1 MNDCQ
6 SCLDLQNSNND
17 FKVFLTSQQNTID
30 DLKNKAQQATANL
43 DDQLKLYELKR
54 DECKDLENQLAKE
67 KDEHKAS
74 VAALND
80 QISQLK
86 DEMNANAQRYQDER
100 DSLKK
105 EINTLEQNLKRTE
118 QDLVMKI
125 DSETSLN
132 DEISRCQDLIRDFTH
147 EKQTTLEDAVDSL
160 IKKTQESFSQNN
172 AFLDKIALLE
182 DKLTTTNQAL
192 SDSNAQVE
200 QLMAQ
205 LAQTQGLLTE
215 YQTVCG
221 DLDQKNTYLKLNNIE
236 LDNDKFVDYYD
247 CQVHADSFYRLLRNQ
262 PWPIEYKNFKNYQER
277 AKKGSV
283 CVSVLGYENT
293 GKSFMVSK
301 VMGRNLP
308 QGKHVKTKGICI
320 LYPDDKDIA
329 WTALDT
335 PGTNV
340 SIKLESLK
348 TELDGYF
355 REKNLDQE
363 DIHRM
368 LYGDN
373 ILIESL
379 LQEFVVS
386 HTQVLLILV
395 GKLRRDDQRFI
406 NRIKTQKD
414 LGDKRIIVVHNLL
427 ETREIA
433 NAKRIIKEDIL
444 ETFET
449 EKRTINIAN
458 GKKQCVY
465 LERSSPKIEHVVMAH
480 EGSEAGNYYNEN
492 TVNYIKQVVKTW
504 AYNDK
509 LDLVDAFHKYLN
521 SQIKNFLS
529 SNKETKDPFITQKVN
544 VFEGTDEAMEM
555 PTGIS
560 LQDHKNYSLKS
571 NLSDE
576 FGQLKTY
583 NPGSLETVP
592 FTVKLFLKDT
602 PNENNNPEPEFENVS
617 NECSYLQIE
626 LEVSGLCQNSNI
638 KLKLETQGKCIIVRL
653 KGIIEDNT
661 IREDGGD
668 LIEST
673 RKFGEFII
681 ATEPI
686 DLRGH
691 TIDKARRPTFS
702 DKTPGLKILRFNIY
716 KNIVDDE
723 DF

>member
-200 QLMAQ
+200 QLTAQ